1 MLKLTVE
8 PCQGH
13 SDCLYVMVARPFW
26 CDCEVMDYLPNIY
39 DGEDEDEEAESLHH
53 GNCFISIP
61 RCSNRTSLLSRI
73 QSIHPSIHPS
83 NQLIAFEQ
91 SKQFRTYQDSAG
103 T

>member
-39 DGEDEDEEAESLHH
+39 DGEDEDEEAESLLH
-53 GNCFISIP
+53 GSCCFRVDLFSDYLTRLP
-61 RCSNRTSLLSRI
+61 PLKVSFANPLMF
-73 QSIHPSIHPS
+73 HKH
-83 NQLIAFEQ
+83 
-91 SKQFRTYQDSAG
+91 
-103 T
+103 